1 MGTSSVAGSLQSS
14 ENVKVA
20 LRRSKPDET
29 TLPTVAIGLGLTYA
43 SAARKPGVLPISA
56 GVLDFW
62 DEIDGVA
69 SLFLRFSGRTGEVS
83 VERLCEKEGED
94 RSTDMVDSLRDCGP
108 GTSELGFGWRG
119 RGLSSR
125 E

>member
-1 MGTSSVAGSLQSS
+1 MAGCLQSS
-14 ENVKVA
+14 ENVKIA
-20 LRRSKPDET
+20 FRRSKPDEV

-56 GVLDFW
+56 GVPDFR

-69 SLFLRFSGRTGEVS
+69 SLLFRVSGRTGEVS
-83 VERLCEKEGED
+83 VERLSENAGED
-94 RSTDMVDSLRDCGP
+94 RSTDTVDSLLDCGP
-108 GTSELGFGWRG
+108 GISELGCGWRG